1 MPGQNLFSIFASSKQ
16 KTQTEKGMKKTF
28 ATFLMLTL
36 VYAGQAQL
44 KDVMLNKAGEKLKQK
59 QEEKQKQKAAENQQN
74 NTGTENTGT
83 NDTNNTGTENTG
95 TTNTNTNTNNNPGN
109 YGFSF
114 GGKKEIR
121 PEYTFNQNTLVEIE
135 NYKAN
140 GNLDE
145 KNKMRM
151 HFSSNPY
158 NGMEVID
165 EKNSDTKTMT
175 VFEGDKS
182 QMITLSETKDSKT
195 AMVIK
200 IDQQKMN
207 EKVAEK
213 NAENKTTVTKTGRT
227 KTILGY
233 TCDEYT
239 MTDAEGTK
247 SEIWTTT
254 AIPLNLSGSFAM
266 FGGQNAKN
274 NTFSNVDASQYPQGY
289 MMEMTSVDSKGKKT
303 VWKTLEVNLTAP
315 KTVSTAGYQVF

>member
-1 MPGQNLFSIFASSKQ
+1 
-16 KTQTEKGMKKTF
+16 MKKTF
-28 ATFLMLTL
+28 ATLFMLSM
-36 VYAGQAQL
+36 VYMGQAQL
-44 KDVMLNKAGEKLKQK
+44 KDIMLNKANDKLKQK

-74 NTGTENTGT
+74 NTGTENTAAK
-83 NDTNNTGTENTG
+83 DSTG
-95 TTNTNTNTNNNPGN
+95 TTNTGNNNPGN
-109 YGFSF
+109 FGFSI

-121 PEYTFNQNTLVEIE
+121 PEYAFSQNTLIEVE
-135 NYKAN
+135 NYKSN

-165 EKNSDTKTMT
+165 EKNPDTKTMT
-175 VFEGDKS
+175 IFDGDKS

-200 IDQQKMN
+200 IDQQKLN

-213 NAENKTTVTKTGRT
+213 NTETKTTVTKTGRT
-227 KTILGY
+227 KSILGY
-233 TCDEYT
+233 TCEEYII
-239 MTDAEGTK
+239 TDSEGTK
-247 SEIWTTT
+247 SEVWSTT
-254 AIPLNLSGSFAM
+254 AIPLNLAGSFAM

-274 NTFSNVDASQYPQGY
+274 NQFSNMNTSEYPQGY